1 MPSNTTVTVTSGEE
15 EATFTFDACF
25 AESAAQHEVYTEL
38 VASPMAA
45 LFDGF
50 NCTILAYGQTG
61 SGKTFSMMGSSDET
75 ASPAE
80 RARAAGI
87 IPRFGAELFER
98 VGAIPGAKVHVSY
111 CQLHNET
118 FFDLLDPSSKAELR
132 LRRSEAK
139 GVHVQGLSE
148 PRVQSAKELL
158 QLLAKAEGARITA
171 ATKMN
176 AHSSRS
182 HALLTLALTLPA
194 RSRAGGGKTVT
205 SRAHLVDLAGSERY
219 KDAGDA
225 PARQQEAI
233 AINQSLT
240 TLGLGGASSAT
251 GKDSAAHVPY
261 RNSKLTHLL
270 KESLG
275 GSALCVMLCTIS
287 PSISSLHESLST
299 LHFASRA
306 RAVVNVATRNL
317 AHEARSSSV
326 DKKRDATPPKPGAPS
341 TAPKLGADAT
351 PTKGGGDAQYGARQ
365 KHRPPRGFGFGASS
379 GSGGSPNGNAQLLL
393 DDGGAFDWGGVLGDL
408 GEGAGSLE
416 GQVQVLKEKLRHVAR
431 AAERAEEGRKQ
442 QGRIYKSELK
452 RAQDGERDKA
462 AEIERLR
469 WELDQLGEREA
480 SRSKVNLLQDEVR
493 NFKTASQ
500 HKLQQMELQQV
511 REREASQAKRLRELE
526 DEIRGLRGTGEKK
539 VREALDEEKAMV
551 RAFHKRQR
559 EANSGEAAQERE
571 GYKKR
576 LLELE
581 AEVKVARSLAAAQV
595 DEASQTH
602 AAELGALQ
610 RRVAELE
617 DEKGK
622 QQRSFEQR
630 LADEKGHRYGDVQER
645 ERRRLAAEEAWKAQ
659 LAEARREAAEAS
671 VATQAAHARGA
682 ALMQQVQQ
690 QQAEVLSLQQQLQ
703 MLSAHQQATSP
714 EQLARMQRR
723 LGELER
729 SELDR
734 AHERRAHE
742 RELEAAKAEVAKLQ
756 ADLSD
761 AQCNLDEAEA
771 ALARC
776 QAQLTEATSE
786 LSEQEELRKLDRE
799 EAALSAEE
807 AHENQLQRWLQM
819 RTVTAEKLL
828 HGARERLVRIV
839 LSAWARYARTQRLLA
854 SRERAAQL
862 VAAADQ
868 VRRTAEDQSK
878 QLARQI
884 EQQKAITGESI
895 DAPRSA
901 VADHF

>member
-240 TLGLGGASSAT
+240 TLGLVIKTLAEQQQQQPPQQPPPPPGAAGGAQGGASSAT

-365 KHRPPRGFGFGASS
+365 KHRPPRASFGGGSGAVSGAQGGAAAGRFNGSATAPLGRALSAELSRDAIAEPHSAYGAARAWADEQVPGTAPAFASLGAWDGASLAREARELGMQLKGTSPPPPIELPRSPPLYGIGQSSGHLPQSPEFWPSLPPPPAVDPRTGLPRPPASAHVSSVSRAAFSSALGGGAGGGASGGGGVGGGVGSATCSGGFGFGASS

-416 GQVQVLKEKLRHVAR
+416 GQVVA
-431 AAERAEEGRKQ
+431 
-442 QGRIYKSELK
+442 
-452 RAQDGERDKA
+452 
-462 AEIERLR
+462 
-469 WELDQLGEREA
+469 LD
-480 SRSKVNLLQDEVR
+480 
-493 NFKTASQ
+493 
-500 HKLQQMELQQV
+500 
-511 REREASQAKRLRELE
+511 
-526 DEIRGLRGTGEKK
+526 GTGWHWM
-539 VREALDEEKAMV
+539 ALDCT
-551 RAFHKRQR
+551 RLHWIGRDCTR
-559 EANSGEAAQERE
+559 LHWIGRE
-571 GYKKR
+571 G
-576 LLELE
+576 LHWI
-581 AEVKVARSLAAAQV
+581 A
-595 DEASQTH
+595 
-602 AAELGALQ
+602 LGI
-610 RRVAELE
+610 
-617 DEKGK
+617 
-622 QQRSFEQR
+622 
-630 LADEKGHRYGDVQER
+630 
-645 ERRRLAAEEAWKAQ
+645 
-659 LAEARREAAEAS
+659 
-671 VATQAAHARGA
+671 
-682 ALMQQVQQ
+682 
-690 QQAEVLSLQQQLQ
+690 
-703 MLSAHQQATSP
+703 
-714 EQLARMQRR
+714 
-723 LGELER
+723 
-729 SELDR
+729 
-734 AHERRAHE
+734 
-742 RELEAAKAEVAKLQ
+742 
-756 ADLSD
+756 
-761 AQCNLDEAEA
+761 
-771 ALARC
+771 
-776 QAQLTEATSE
+776 
-786 LSEQEELRKLDRE
+786 
-799 EAALSAEE
+799 
-807 AHENQLQRWLQM
+807 
-819 RTVTAEKLL
+819 
-828 HGARERLVRIV
+828 RLV
-839 LSAWARYARTQRLLA
+839 
-854 SRERAAQL
+854 
-862 VAAADQ
+862 
-868 VRRTAEDQSK
+868 
-878 QLARQI
+878 
-884 EQQKAITGESI
+884 
-895 DAPRSA
+895 AP
-901 VADHF
+901 

>member
-1 MPSNTTVTVTSGEE
+1 MGSGDATSAAARLPVRVAVRCRPSTPADGEPCIAMPSNTTVTVTSGEE

-240 TLGLGGASSAT
+240 TLGLVIKTLAEQQQQQPPQPPPPPPGAAGSAQGGASSAT

-365 KHRPPRGFGFGASS
+365 KHRPPRASFGGGSGAVSGAQGGAAAGRFNGSATAPLGRALSAELSRDAIAEPHSAYGAARAWADEQVPGTAPAFGSLGAWDGASLAREARELGMQLKGTSPPPPIELPRSPPLYGIGQSSGHLPQSPEFWPSLPPPPAVDPRTGLPRPPASAHVSSMSRAAFSSALGGGAGGGANGGGGGVGGGVGSATCSGGFGLGVSS

-416 GQVQVLKEKLRHVAR
+416 GQVMAL
-431 AAERAEEGRKQ
+431 EGTGLHSIALDCTGLHWI
-442 QGRIYKSELK
+442 GR
-452 RAQDGERDKA
+452 DCT
-462 AEIERLR
+462 RLR
-469 WELDQLGEREA
+469 SE
-480 SRSKVNLLQDEVR
+480 
-493 NFKTASQ
+493 
-500 HKLQQMELQQV
+500 
-511 REREASQAKRLRELE
+511 
-526 DEIRGLRGTGEKK
+526 
-539 VREALDEEKAMV
+539 
-551 RAFHKRQR
+551 
-559 EANSGEAAQERE
+559 
-571 GYKKR
+571 
-576 LLELE
+576 
-581 AEVKVARSLAAAQV
+581 
-595 DEASQTH
+595 
-602 AAELGALQ
+602 
-610 RRVAELE
+610 
-617 DEKGK
+617 
-622 QQRSFEQR
+622 
-630 LADEKGHRYGDVQER
+630 
-645 ERRRLAAEEAWKAQ
+645 
-659 LAEARREAAEAS
+659 
-671 VATQAAHARGA
+671 
-682 ALMQQVQQ
+682 
-690 QQAEVLSLQQQLQ
+690 
-703 MLSAHQQATSP
+703 SA
-714 EQLARMQRR
+714 
-723 LGELER
+723 
-729 SELDR
+729 
-734 AHERRAHE
+734 
-742 RELEAAKAEVAKLQ
+742 
-756 ADLSD
+756 
-761 AQCNLDEAEA
+761 
-771 ALARC
+771 
-776 QAQLTEATSE
+776 
-786 LSEQEELRKLDRE
+786 
-799 EAALSAEE
+799 
-807 AHENQLQRWLQM
+807 
-819 RTVTAEKLL
+819 
-828 HGARERLVRIV
+828 
-839 LSAWARYARTQRLLA
+839 
-854 SRERAAQL
+854 
-862 VAAADQ
+862 
-868 VRRTAEDQSK
+868 
-878 QLARQI
+878 
-884 EQQKAITGESI
+884 
-895 DAPRSA
+895 
-901 VADHF
+901 

>member
-1 MPSNTTVTVTSGEE
+1 MGSGDATSAAARLPVRVAVRCRLSTPADGEPCIAMPSNTTVTVTSGEE

-25 AESAAQHEVYTEL
+25 AESAAQHVVYTEL

-240 TLGLGGASSAT
+240 TLGLVIKTLAEQQQQPPPPPLPPGAAGGASSAT

-326 DKKRDATPPKPGAPS
+326 DKKRDATPPKLGAPS

-365 KHRPPRGFGFGASS
+365 KHRPPRASFGGGSGGAAAGRFNGSATAPLGRALSAELSRDAIAEPHSAYGAARAWADEQVPGSAPAFASLGAWDGASLAREARELGMQLKGTSPPPPIELPRSPPLYGNGRSSGHLPQSPELPRSPPLYGNGRSSGHLPQSPEFWPSLPPPPAVDPRTGLPRPPASAHVSSVSRAAFSSALGGGAGGGASGGGGVGGGVGSATCSGGFGLGVSS

-416 GQVQVLKEKLRHVAR
+416 GQVMA
-431 AAERAEEGRKQ
+431 
-442 QGRIYKSELK
+442 
-452 RAQDGERDKA
+452 
-462 AEIERLR
+462 
-469 WELDQLGEREA
+469 LD
-480 SRSKVNLLQDEVR
+480 
-493 NFKTASQ
+493 
-500 HKLQQMELQQV
+500 
-511 REREASQAKRLRELE
+511 
-526 DEIRGLRGTGEKK
+526 GTGWHSI
-539 VREALDEEKAMV
+539 AIDC
-551 RAFHKRQR
+551 
-559 EANSGEAAQERE
+559 
-571 GYKKR
+571 
-576 LLELE
+576 
-581 AEVKVARSLAAAQV
+581 ARNPPDCSL
-595 DEASQTH
+595 
-602 AAELGALQ
+602 
-610 RRVAELE
+610 
-617 DEKGK
+617 
-622 QQRSFEQR
+622 
-630 LADEKGHRYGDVQER
+630 
-645 ERRRLAAEEAWKAQ
+645 
-659 LAEARREAAEAS
+659 
-671 VATQAAHARGA
+671 
-682 ALMQQVQQ
+682 
-690 QQAEVLSLQQQLQ
+690 
-703 MLSAHQQATSP
+703 
-714 EQLARMQRR
+714 
-723 LGELER
+723 
-729 SELDR
+729 
-734 AHERRAHE
+734 
-742 RELEAAKAEVAKLQ
+742 
-756 ADLSD
+756 
-761 AQCNLDEAEA
+761 
-771 ALARC
+771 
-776 QAQLTEATSE
+776 
-786 LSEQEELRKLDRE
+786 
-799 EAALSAEE
+799 
-807 AHENQLQRWLQM
+807 
-819 RTVTAEKLL
+819 
-828 HGARERLVRIV
+828 I
-839 LSAWARYARTQRLLA
+839 
-854 SRERAAQL
+854 
-862 VAAADQ
+862 
-868 VRRTAEDQSK
+868 
-878 QLARQI
+878 
-884 EQQKAITGESI
+884 
-895 DAPRSA
+895 AP
-901 VADHF
+901 

>member
-240 TLGLGGASSAT
+240 TLGLVIKTLAEQQQQQQQPPQPPPGAAGSAQGGASSAT

-365 KHRPPRGFGFGASS
+365 KHRPPRASFGGGSGGAAAGRFNGSATAPLGRALSAELSRDAIAEPHSAYGAARAWADEQVPGTAPAFGSLGAWDGASLAREARELGMQLKGTSPPPPIELPRSPPLYGIGQSSGHLPQSPEFWPSLPPPPAVDPRTGLPRPPASAHVSSVSRAAFSSALGGGAGGGANGGGGGGGGVGSATCSGGFGLGVSS

-416 GQVQVLKEKLRHVAR
+416 GQV
-431 AAERAEEGRKQ
+431 
-442 QGRIYKSELK
+442 
-452 RAQDGERDKA
+452 
-462 AEIERLR
+462 
-469 WELDQLGEREA
+469 
-480 SRSKVNLLQDEVR
+480 
-493 NFKTASQ
+493 
-500 HKLQQMELQQV
+500 M
-511 REREASQAKRLRELE
+511 
-526 DEIRGLRGTGEKK
+526 
-539 VREALDEEKAMV
+539 ALDWT
-551 RAFHKRQR
+551 
-559 EANSGEAAQERE
+559 GLE
-571 GYKKR
+571 GI
-576 LLELE
+576 
-581 AEVKVARSLAAAQV
+581 A
-595 DEASQTH
+595 
-602 AAELGALQ
+602 LGI
-610 RRVAELE
+610 
-617 DEKGK
+617 
-622 QQRSFEQR
+622 
-630 LADEKGHRYGDVQER
+630 
-645 ERRRLAAEEAWKAQ
+645 
-659 LAEARREAAEAS
+659 
-671 VATQAAHARGA
+671 
-682 ALMQQVQQ
+682 
-690 QQAEVLSLQQQLQ
+690 
-703 MLSAHQQATSP
+703 
-714 EQLARMQRR
+714 
-723 LGELER
+723 
-729 SELDR
+729 
-734 AHERRAHE
+734 
-742 RELEAAKAEVAKLQ
+742 
-756 ADLSD
+756 
-761 AQCNLDEAEA
+761 
-771 ALARC
+771 
-776 QAQLTEATSE
+776 
-786 LSEQEELRKLDRE
+786 
-799 EAALSAEE
+799 
-807 AHENQLQRWLQM
+807 
-819 RTVTAEKLL
+819 
-828 HGARERLVRIV
+828 RLV
-839 LSAWARYARTQRLLA
+839 
-854 SRERAAQL
+854 
-862 VAAADQ
+862 
-868 VRRTAEDQSK
+868 
-878 QLARQI
+878 
-884 EQQKAITGESI
+884 
-895 DAPRSA
+895 AP
-901 VADHF
+901 